1 MNFGTATGA
10 KLAGMWVN
18 DRKDGPGIL
27 SCGNGEII
35 ACNPLFQKD
44 KPVHKT
50 AVNFSV
56 NTIPEEEKV
65 FSKMVGKNLLRTVVN
80 IINQKVNVFLFL
92 IMLKELLYYH
102 NFTKSDPT
110 D

>member
-1 MNFGTATGA
+1 MSFGTENGA

-18 DRKDGPGIL
+18 DLKDGPGIL

-35 ACNPLFQKD
+35 ACNPLFQND

-50 AVNFSV
+50 AVDFSV
-56 NTIPEEEKV
+56 NTIPEEDKV

-80 IINQKVNVFLFL
+80 KICQKVKLCLF
-92 IMLKELLYYH
+92 IKML
-102 NFTKSDPT
+102 N
-110 D
+110 